1 MEDAMN
7 RQKAIQALERHAKEE
22 WRIHK
27 ELMKDA
33 GVDIRR
39 LAIKHWRD
47 TKAIH
52 KDFLMDL
59 KKAWRAAR

>member
-1 MEDAMN
+1 MN
-7 RQKAIQALERHAKEE
+7 THKAIQALERHTKEE
-22 WRIHK
+22 WCIHK

-33 GVDIRR
+33 GVDIKR

-52 KDFLMDL
+52 HDFFKEL
-59 KKAWRAAR
+59 KKAWAAKR

>member
-1 MEDAMN
+1 MN
-7 RQKAIQALERHAKEE
+7 ARQAVQALERHRKEE

-33 GVDIRR
+33 SIDVKR
-39 LAIKHWRD
+39 LATKHWRD

-52 KDFLMDL
+52 QLFFREL
-59 KKAWRAAR
+59 KKAWKAKR

>member
-1 MEDAMN
+1 MN
-7 RQKAIQALERHAKEE
+7 ARKAVQALERHAKDE

-33 GVDIRR
+33 GVDVKR
-39 LAIKHWRD
+39 LATKHWRD

-52 KDFLMDL
+52 QAFFKEL
-59 KKAWRAAR
+59 KKAWKAGR

>member
-1 MEDAMN
+1 MN
-7 RQKAIQALERHAKEE
+7 KQKAIKAFEHHVKEE

-33 GVDIRR
+33 GIDVRR

-52 KDFLMDL
+52 RDFLTEL
-59 KKAWRAAR
+59 KKAWRARG